1 MSTNPDTSD
10 WVGRDL
16 RATLASALD
25 VRLRGPDGD
34 ATEED
39 LQRACAALAAHAV
52 ARGRDPE
59 QLVRAFRE
67 VWDRRFARTHGD
79 DPRSLLYYG
88 TLSQC
93 LDAYE
98 EYASAT
104 HPPRSASS
112 SVPRS
117 H

>member
-1 MSTNPDTSD
+1 MSTNPDSSD

-25 VRLRGPDGD
+25 VRLRGPHDD
-34 ATEED
+34 ATEDD
-39 LQRACAALAAHAV
+39 LRRACAALAAHAV

-98 EYASAT
+98 EYAHAQHPRRSAT
-104 HPPRSASS
+104 SP
-112 SVPRS
+112 VPTSR
-117 H
+117 